1 MSQNS
6 NELYFND
13 KAFELGTEEENIAM
27 GLKDDFTGNYS
38 RNNYL
43 IKINK

>member
-1 MSQNS
+1 MSQDS

-13 KAFELGTEEENIAM
+13 KGFELVNDENIAK